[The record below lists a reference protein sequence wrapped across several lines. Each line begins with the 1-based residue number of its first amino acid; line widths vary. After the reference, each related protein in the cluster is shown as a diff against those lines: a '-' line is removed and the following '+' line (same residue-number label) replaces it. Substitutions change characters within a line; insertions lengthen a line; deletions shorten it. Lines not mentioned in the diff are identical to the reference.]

1 MSELSTR
8 TSGTCI
14 GRGALPRASGQRRGG
29 VQRKKK
35 MMSGWNEVVR
45 KLEMVRQIYLFA
57 DGHTASNAP
66 DLF

>member
-1 MSELSTR
+1 MYWSRRPTQGER
-8 TSGTCI
+8 AEG
-14 GRGALPRASGQRRGG
+14 GRG

-45 KLEMVRQIYLFA
+45 KLEMVRQMYLFA

>member
-1 MSELSTR
+1 MFTR

-14 GRGALPRASGQRRGG
+14 GRGALPTASGQREGG